1 MALKTW
7 RKSVLCEKR
16 IQLLCQKT
24 SNINISQDMDL
35 KWAHQI
41 SIVALPQFKIQPL
54 LLGQY
59 KIHSHRT
66 KQRNENGALRS
77 ILHTLLILFLTC
89 MISTPISV
97 RMGNAIKVHQF

>member
-1 MALKTW
+1 
-7 RKSVLCEKR
+7 
-16 IQLLCQKT
+16 
-24 SNINISQDMDL
+24 MDL

-77 ILHTLLILFLTC
+77 ILHTLLNFVPNMHDKYSSPTQSEWAMPLRYINFNPWPK
-89 MISTPISV
+89 INEEYV
-97 RMGNAIKVHQF
+97 